1 MQEFLQQFWQPKKV
15 GLLFY
20 QYLRTK
26 SSKQPQIWY
35 TTCKKSYGYF
45 RESLGNIEL

>member
-35 TTCKKSYGYF
+35 NYMQ
-45 RESLGNIEL
+45 EELWLF